1 MVRKVYTYPGKA
13 NIVVPIPCGRAFI
26 YVTFKDGCLDRKQAR
41 PASYSTGDPVLQTII
56 ENSPQFGH
64 RIFLRNTFEIPGT
77 TPKKV
82 AAKPATVPAEDV
94 EQESPAGE
102 EKSPEVQESPTGESK
117 SHEVQ
122 EYPEVKSFEEAVAV
136 LKAIPG
142 VKVASLRTPAS
153 AKKVAALNAV
163 SFPNYNF
170 E

>member
-77 TPKKV
+77 APKKV

-94 EQESPAGE
+94 EQEAPVDEA
-102 EKSPEVQESPTGESK
+102 KSP
-117 SHEVQ
+117 EVQ

>member
-77 TPKKV
+77 APKKV
-82 AAKPATVPAEDV
+82 AAKPATVQAEDV
-94 EQESPAGE
+94 EQEYPAGE
-102 EKSPEVQESPTGESK
+102 EKSP
-117 SHEVQ
+117 EVQ

-163 SFPNYNF
+163 HFPNYNF

>member
-77 TPKKV
+77 VPKKV
-82 AAKPATVPAEDV
+82 AAKPATVQAEDV

-102 EKSPEVQESPTGESK
+102 EKSP
-117 SHEVQ
+117 EVQ

-142 VKVASLRTPAS
+142 VKVASIRTPAS